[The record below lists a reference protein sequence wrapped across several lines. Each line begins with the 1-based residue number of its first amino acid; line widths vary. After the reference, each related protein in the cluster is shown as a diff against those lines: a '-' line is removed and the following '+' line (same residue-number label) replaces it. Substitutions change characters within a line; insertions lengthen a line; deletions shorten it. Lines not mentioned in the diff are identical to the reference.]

1 MFLND
6 ASRQGEG
13 IVSAGVDWITVTGKH
28 SDSRLQ
34 LGVLA
39 RREARKLSESG
50 NVVLPWG
57 WSGYEGFKTRG
68 LQWGEREDS
77 TCVRLSSDCAR
88 EFWWDVYQVSEK
100 VTRVDWQVT
109 YRFESNPKKRVLDH
123 AKQAR
128 KFWATRRDGPTI
140 TVVADSNDG
149 ATLYLGR
156 RSSRVYLRCYN
167 KEAESKEARFQNCV
181 RYEVEL
187 KDVAAR
193 HMMSGLTDGRMV
205 QATIISQ
212 VHTMFAERG
221 CLPPWQPDCDP
232 LRIQWPKRCNRY
244 QPEAVVA
251 EESSTRDRGAC
262 VGPLRYRG
270 SP

>member
-1 MFLND
+1 MVQLAD
-6 ASRQGEG
+6 RAESEG
-13 IVSAGVDWITVTGKH
+13 IVSSGIDWITVTGKT

-34 LGVLA
+34 LGVIS
-39 RREARKLSESG
+39 RRAARKLSDAG

-77 TCVRLSSDCAR
+77 TCVRLSSDSAQ
-88 EFWWDVYQVSEK
+88 EYWWDVYQVSEK

-109 YRFESNPKKRVLDH
+109 YRFKSDPKKRVLDH

-128 KFWATRRDGPTI
+128 AFWGSRKDGPTI

-156 RSSRVYLRCYN
+156 RSSRVYFRCYN
-167 KEAESKEARFQNCV
+167 KEAESKEARFKNCV
-181 RYEVEL
+181 RYEVEF
-187 KDVAAR
+187 KDIAAR
-193 HMMSGLTDGRMV
+193 TTMARLTDGRMV
-205 QATIISQ
+205 QAAVISQ
-212 VHTMFAERG
+212 VHTMFSERG
-221 CLPPWQPDCDP
+221 VSPPWQPDCDP
-232 LRIQWPKRCNRY
+232 LKIQWPKRCNRY
-244 QPEAVVA
+244 QPKAVVA
-251 EESSTRDRGAC
+251 EESSTRDRSTR
-262 VGPLRYRG
+262 VGPQRYRG